1 MGSLH
6 IEMFILAIHGE
17 LIPGT
22 DLYEIVSKSN
32 MSMISKSNMSIIG
45 TQNSLAGYHVKTTSY
60 CIDVAASVIY
70 LKLIEAHWRS
80 S

>member
-70 LKLIEAHWRS
+70 LKLIEAH
-80 S
+80 